1 MEGQRQ
7 ISSNE
12 RETGALVAY
21 LDGERAEGNA
31 DVSVDVLALASEDR
45 VLGRGE
51 DMVLVPAAV
60 AVARDRVV
68 DHQPLVHVYNRARLV
83 LAWPVAKLRLTDHRG
98 ACHWRNKTSCL
109 EREQTMISREKA
121 YQTARRSRKWVWW
134 A

>member
-12 RETGALVAY
+12 RENGALVAY

-68 DHQPLVHVYNRARLV
+68 DHEPFVYV
-83 LAWPVAKLRLTDHRG
+83 CIP
-98 ACHWRNKTSCL
+98 
-109 EREQTMISREKA
+109 
-121 YQTARRSRKWVWW
+121 
-134 A
+134 

>member
-51 DMVLVPAAV
+51 DVVLVRAAV
-60 AVARDRVV
+60 AVASDRVV
-68 DHQPLVHVYNRARLV
+68 DHQPLVNVYI
-83 LAWPVAKLRLTDHRG
+83 P
-98 ACHWRNKTSCL
+98 
-109 EREQTMISREKA
+109 
-121 YQTARRSRKWVWW
+121 
-134 A
+134 